1 MTSFLRR
8 MIGVAKLDVQIYEEV
23 EADSHATGQ
32 AMGVVLL
39 SSLAAGSGAAT
50 SVLESSTRLSPRYC
64 RGSSGPS

>member
-1 MTSFLRR
+1 

-39 SSLAAGSGAAT
+39 
-50 SVLESSTRLSPRYC
+50 
-64 RGSSGPS
+64 